1 MNRIIILLSAFLFSP
16 SLFAASDVIVY
27 PDDKYASIQE
37 AIDALA
43 EDENLNTVELLGGEY
58 VLTTPLLIPT
68 GVTLRGKD
76 TEQTILTASVAWEG
90 QVLIVIAGA
99 SNVRIRN
106 LKFENAELA
115 IRFENGPSFDIVISN
130 NVFVLGK
137 ENRAIEILD
146 SSTTTIENN
155 VFYNN
160 EYAIVGNPLSGSDPY
175 TIRQNIFLD
184 NKYLA
189 DFINTFTFLYNCYW
203 PNYDGLTE
211 IDENSIQA
219 EPQFARIDTE
229 TNEYDFHLKTNS
241 PCRNVGD
248 ENSTVKD
255 ALDNSRL
262 DFGAYGGPGASVYP
276 PPVSFDVSPGS
287 TDDINYSMSFSW
299 KPLAGYEVDNA
310 EGGYKIYFGDAS
322 NSYDFTS
329 GTQVSPIE
337 NPSTTTGTDG
347 KNLVSIEGFQTP
359 AVDLS
364 SPADGEIKAYNQRL
378 DLSWSA
384 VDGATGY
391 QLVYVGGNGDTDT
404 LDVENV
410 TSHTLSGLTNGV
422 NYTVS
427 IQPYAQP
434 TLYFYIKAIE
444 GLSADKHESLWYQ
457 KYEKTVELGDK
468 VLSNSSM
475 TLSATPDEI
484 RPYPVLPNEGCFI
497 ATATYGSYDAKQVQI
512 FRDFRDQFLLTNA
525 VGAEFVKLYYQYGPA
540 AASYLNEHPVLKPV
554 MQALLYPYLLLAST
568 FVDGGA
574 IAGSFYVLLCFV
586 LAGLLVFVFAL
597 PLFRRE
603 KYHVI

>member
-1 MNRIIILLSAFLFSP
+1 MNRIVVLLLAFFFSP
-16 SLFAASDVIVY
+16 SVFSASDVIVY
-27 PDDKYASIQE
+27 PDDKYISIQE

-43 EDENLNTVELLGGEY
+43 EDEKLNTVELLGGEY
-58 VLTTPLLIPT
+58 ILTTPILLPT

-76 TEQTILTASVAWEG
+76 TEQTILTASDTWEG

-115 IRFENGPSFDIVISN
+115 IRFENGPSSDIVISN

-155 VFYNN
+155 VFYDN
-160 EYAIVGNPLSGSDPY
+160 EFAIVGNALSVTDPY

-189 DFINTFTFLYNCYW
+189 DFINTFTFTYNCYW

-211 IDENSIQA
+211 IDENSIQTD
-219 EPQFARIDTE
+219 PLFARIDTDA
-229 TNEYDFHLKTNS
+229 NEFDFHLKTNS
-241 PCRNVGD
+241 PCRDVGD

-255 ALDNSRL
+255 ALDDSRL
-262 DFGAYGGPGASVYP
+262 DFGAYGGPSASVYP
-276 PPVSFDVSPGS
+276 PPVLFDVTPSS
-287 TDDINYSMSFSW
+287 ADDVNYSMSFSW

-310 EGGYKIYFGDAS
+310 DGKYKIYFGDAS
-322 NSYDFTS
+322 NSFEYTS

-347 KNLVSIEGFQTP
+347 ENLVSIEGFQAP

-364 SPADGEIKAYNQRL
+364 SPASGEIKAYNQRL
-378 DLSWSA
+378 DVSWSA
-384 VDGATGY
+384 VDGAKGY
-391 QLVYVGGNGDTDT
+391 QLIYVGGNGETDT

-410 TSHTLSGLTNGV
+410 TSYTLNGLTNGV

-427 IQPYAQP
+427 IQPYAHP
-434 TLYFYIKAIE
+434 TLYFYIKAVE
-444 GLSADKHESLWYQ
+444 GLSVDKHESLWYE
-457 KYEKTVELGDK
+457 KYEKAVELGDK

-475 TLSATPDEI
+475 SLSATPDEI

-497 ATATYGSYDAKQVQI
+497 ATATYGSYDAQQVQV
-512 FRDFRDQFLLTNA
+512 FRDFRDQYLLTNV
-525 VGAEFVKLYYQYGPA
+525 VGTQFVQLYYRYGPVA
-540 AASYLNEHPVLKPV
+540 ANYLNEHPVFKPA
-554 MQALLYPYLLLAST
+554 MQALLYPYLLLASA
-568 FVDGGA
+568 FVDSGM
-574 IAGSFYVLLCFV
+574 IAGLFSLFMCFV
-586 LAGLLVFVFAL
+586 ISGLFVLAL
-597 PLFRRE
+597 PLFRWESR
-603 KYHVI
+603 HVI